1 MEVEPVPG
9 AQPRG
14 LTVERTTV
22 GDVVHWAIAN
32 DDRTTKPVDRV
43 ALRWHIRARGPV
55 RVLRHGYQSWSAS
68 GGGRLG
74 ADSDPSRVPGSLELV
89 RGMHH
94 ADAAV
99 ASEGELR
106 SELVTVLA
114 DDDGAIAFGFD
125 GGVRHDGTLRVRAR
139 SDGGAEVLA
148 EAYLGGATLAP
159 GSRRELHAVRVES
172 GAPTTLLERWADWAG
187 SASAARTSAPYQ
199 VGWCS
204 WYQYFHA
211 VTESD
216 IRANLVRAADWPID
230 VFQLDDGYQAAIGD
244 WLRRADTFPGPL
256 DHLARD
262 IAAADLAPGIW
273 IAPFLAAPDSELV
286 RAHPD
291 WIVHHR
297 SGRELVGMFNPQ
309 WGGGMWTLDTTH
321 PAVLDHLERL
331 ARTLV
336 EMGWRY
342 LKLDFTYAP
351 SLAAVD
357 WHDPTR
363 TPAERVRAGY
373 DAIRRGAGDDTFIL
387 GCGAPLGSCI
397 GAVDGMRIGPDVAPR
412 WHLGGGAWRPPGYED
427 CEPATVN
434 AFRNTLTRSFQHRR
448 LWLNDPDC
456 LMLRTEDTSLTEEQ
470 TRVWARVI
478 ALSGGLALISDD
490 LSRLDAPA
498 RRLLEEVLD
507 VGRRADAAA
516 RTGATP
522 RCPDVLDRWTPTT
535 LVAGT
540 ERITVDPVIGAHSL

>member
-1 MEVEPVPG
+1 
-9 AQPRG
+9 
-14 LTVERTTV
+14 
-22 GDVVHWAIAN
+22 
-32 DDRTTKPVDRV
+32 
-43 ALRWHIRARGPV
+43 
-55 RVLRHGYQSWSAS
+55 
-68 GGGRLG
+68 
-74 ADSDPSRVPGSLELV
+74 
-89 RGMHH
+89 
-94 ADAAV
+94 
-99 ASEGELR
+99 
-106 SELVTVLA
+106 
-114 DDDGAIAFGFD
+114 
-125 GGVRHDGTLRVRAR
+125 
-139 SDGGAEVLA
+139 
-148 EAYLGGATLAP
+148 
-159 GSRRELHAVRVES
+159 
-172 GAPTTLLERWADWAG
+172 
-187 SASAARTSAPYQ
+187 
-199 VGWCS
+199 
-204 WYQYFHA
+204 
-211 VTESD
+211 
-216 IRANLVRAADWPID
+216 
-230 VFQLDDGYQAAIGD
+230 
-244 WLRRADTFPGPL
+244 
-256 DHLARD
+256 
-262 IAAADLAPGIW
+262 
-273 IAPFLAAPDSELV
+273 
-286 RAHPD
+286 
-291 WIVHHR
+291 
-297 SGRELVGMFNPQ
+297 
-309 WGGGMWTLDTTH
+309 
-321 PAVLDHLERL
+321 VLDHLERL